1 MIRLNG
7 WVAAVA
13 VVLCA
18 GIACAGETLENP
30 FKSAKVGDWLKH
42 TVKTETMGMTQG
54 SAMLMTVKAKTP
66 EEATVTVEMEA
77 MGQKMP
83 PQEQKIPLN
92 EAYDVTKLPA
102 QATAAGITA
111 KVLGQ
116 GEETISVGGKS
127 YACHWVESS
136 MEGKVMGG
144 MQVKGKSKIWI
155 CKDVPLSGM
164 VKMVSETEMQ
174 MNGQPMKTSTT
185 MEIAGTGSAAQ

>member
-7 WVAAVA
+7 WMAAVA

-18 GIACAGETLENP
+18 GAAYAEEAQENP
-30 FKSAKVGDWLKH
+30 FKNAKVGDWLKH
-42 TVKTETMGMTQG
+42 TVKTETMGMTQE
-54 SAMLMTVKAKTP
+54 SAMLMTVKAKTA
-66 EEATVTVEMEA
+66 EEATVTIEAEA

-92 EAYDVTKLPA
+92 EPYDFTKLPA
-102 QATAAGITA
+102 QAAAVGITA

-116 GEETISVGGKS
+116 GEETISVGGKT

-136 MEGKVMGG
+136 LEGKVMGG
-144 MQVKGKSKIWI
+144 MPIKGKSKVWI

-164 VKMVSETEMQ
+164 VKMVNESEMQ
-174 MNGQPMKTSTT
+174 MNGQPMKTSMT